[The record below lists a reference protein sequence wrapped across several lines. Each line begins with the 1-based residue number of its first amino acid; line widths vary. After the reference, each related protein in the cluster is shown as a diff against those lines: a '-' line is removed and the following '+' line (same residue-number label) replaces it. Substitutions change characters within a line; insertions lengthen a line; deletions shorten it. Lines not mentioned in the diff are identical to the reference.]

1 MEDDLKLL
9 KVKYFS
15 NHLLDPTQI
24 SYLSLD
30 DQTLF
35 GSQTF
40 WGVNEFGRK
49 QFLVVKIFVGKHFW
63 GVTNFFGLKV
73 CGGQNFVFGDQQYLE
88 VKFCFG

>member
-9 KVKYFS
+9 KGEYFS

-35 GSQTF
+35 ERQKMWRVKEF
-40 WGVNEFGRK
+40 WGTIFQG
-49 QFLVVKIFVGKHFW
+49 VKKLGS
-63 GVTNFFGLKV
+63 
-73 CGGQNFVFGDQQYLE
+73 
-88 VKFCFG
+88 